1 MEVSGLNG
9 LQYDEEKA
17 LTSLLDAF
25 GSVFSLNDIASAYC
39 EAGRNADLAGKIL
52 FEMQGSTSSVATDA
66 SACKMKYDQTSKSCG
81 NKSQTYYQANGGFI
95 VPKENGQPLSAAGDA
110 SNGEVKSDESSESS
124 CGKNSQNYCQAN
136 GGFTAPKQECQPV
149 SAASDSSNGEAK
161 NDGPSE
167 SFCSNSLQSS
177 WQANGDLRAPKQK
190 RRPVSGG
197 TVSSM
202 LGKGYMKSV
211 PLASGSYPGTKPF
224 KVDSEEL
231 PMSKVWGEGLKSSPL
246 KEERLH
252 KDMEDFLFKMLGEGF
267 QLDKD
272 VIRDVLDSCGYDMQK
287 SMEKLLDR
295 SAVNLDK
302 ENKFL
307 GESSKKVS
315 VIFKCVNPVVAG
327 QYHSMCS
334 IADVCIKL
342 ASMEMSFDIPVSKSN
357 NVMHTRAEGTSQ
369 EKNSDLS
376 ANGGELTRLQKDR
389 NDLQQDVLAAFF
401 KGPERFDELPRRR
414 TGSAKRPIALGELV
428 EGPLIDFPAEQKADG
443 VCFQEVEKDDEDEE
457 DSFQALQRA
466 VKEYRGTMKEY
477 YKAAVDAFAKGDPDQ
492 ANRFLEQGQ
501 FFREK
506 ARQADEESN
515 QKIFETRNTNTD
527 DVMRLELHDLGA
539 REAIRH
545 LKSHLSLLAGIPLL
559 KYLKVIV
566 ETNEED
572 SSKGSRRRLVM
583 KLLEKES
590 ISWSEGETP
599 GVVMIRM
606 DNINPKR
613 LSFAKK

>member
-25 GSVFSLNDIASAYC
+25 GSVFSLKDIASAYC
-39 EAGRNADLAGKIL
+39 EAGRNADLAGEIL
-52 FEMQGSTSSVATDA
+52 FEMQGSTSSVTTDL
-66 SACKMKYDQTSKSCG
+66 SAGKMKYDQTSKSRG
-81 NKSQTYYQANGGFI
+81 NKSQTYYQTNGGFI
-95 VPKENGQPLSAAGDA
+95 VPKENWQPLSAAGDA
-110 SNGEVKSDESSESS
+110 SNGELKSDESSESS
-124 CGKNSQNYCQAN
+124 GGNNSQNYCRAD
-136 GGFTAPKQECQPV
+136 GDFTAPKQECQPV
-149 SAASDSSNGEAK
+149 SAASNSSNGEAK

-190 RRPVSGG
+190 RRPISGG

-231 PMSKVWGEGLKSSPL
+231 PMSELWGEGLKSSPL

-267 QLDKD
+267 RLDKD

-295 SAVNLDK
+295 STVNLDE

-307 GESSKKVS
+307 GESSKK
-315 VIFKCVNPVVAG
+315 
-327 QYHSMCS
+327 
-334 IADVCIKL
+334 
-342 ASMEMSFDIPVSKSN
+342 N
-357 NVMHTRAEGTSQ
+357 NDMHTRAEGPS
-369 EKNSDLS
+369 EKKNSDLS

-414 TGSAKRPIALGELV
+414 TRFAKRPIALGELV

-443 VCFQEVEKDDEDEE
+443 VRYQEVEKDDEDEE
-457 DSFQALQRA
+457 DGFQALRRA

-527 DVMRLELHDLGA
+527 DEMQLELHDLGA

-572 SSKGSRRRLVM
+572 SSKGSRRRLVL

>member
-307 GESSKKVS
+307 GESSKK
-315 VIFKCVNPVVAG
+315 
-327 QYHSMCS
+327 
-334 IADVCIKL
+334 
-342 ASMEMSFDIPVSKSN
+342 N
-357 NVMHTRAEGTSQ
+357 NVMHTRAEGPSQ

-572 SSKGSRRRLVM
+572 SSKGSRRRLQVM